1 MPCIITYLCS
11 AILFAGISVEQY
23 PAKRLLY
30 IFGKPGNELLVQ
42 QQIRLLDDEK
52 EGIREREIL
61 VMPVENNE
69 RLQQQFNV
77 PPGRFTV
84 ILVGKDGTEKYRTDS
99 LLAPKALFAI
109 VDAMPM
115 RKAEMK
121 KQQQ

>member
-1 MPCIITYLCS
+1 M
-11 AILFAGISVEQY
+11 
-23 PAKRLLY
+23 Y
-30 IFGKPGNELLVQ
+30 IFGKPANELLVQ
-42 QQIRLLDDEK
+42 QQIRLLDGEK
-52 EGIREREIL
+52 EGIRERDIL

-99 LLAPKALFAI
+99 LLIPKALFAI